1 MTDMAAL
8 GLVHSL
14 RALESRIRGREF
26 ADPKITSHI
35 LQALQDLEKT
45 IRLAVRAADPEPS
58 GMRRFRVYRP
68 SPPQEHYEAGR
79 ANPPDQVQFEGVQF
93 SDGRVAVRWLTEYRS
108 TSLWDCYEDLDR
120 IHGHPEYLSV
130 VEWLD

>member
-14 RALESRIRGREF
+14 RALESRTRGREF
-26 ADPKITSHI
+26 ADPKITRHI
-35 LQALQDLEKT
+35 IQALQDLEKT
-45 IRLAVRAADPEPS
+45 VKAAVRTTDPEPS

-68 SPPQEHYEAGR
+68 SPPEGSRESGA
-79 ANPPDQVQFEGVQF
+79 ANPPDQVQFEGIQF
-93 SDGRVAVRWLTEYRS
+93 SDGTVAVRWLTQYRS

-120 IHGHPEYLSV
+120 IHGHKEYGSI